1 METFYKHLLGF
12 TVAIILFGCGQTQS
26 TTETKDTIATPVKE
40 TTAVVSNEYD
50 PSQDST
56 FKPVISETH
65 TPQKDLTIKK
75 IGELVLQDSIAY
87 LSNEVTAFM
96 LLDSLLSKNKS
107 SRDFYFKVFNKIMER
122 SGGSLDDAVGDYALT
137 YVENYPRE
145 FLENSRNF
153 TNDKLASWGGN
164 IGIELFLSS
173 QNQKEAFEKS
183 TRMFKSNCKNCDQQ
197 QLARLDSF
205 NSMIW
210 TTIEQNLNQRKPE

>member
-1 METFYKHLLGF
+1 MDTFYKHLLGF
-12 TVAIILFGCGQTQS
+12 TVAIVLFGCGQKQS
-26 TTETKDTIATPVKE
+26 TTETKDTLAPPVVE

-56 FKPVISETH
+56 FKPVISETPP
-65 TPQKDLTIKK
+65 PQKDLAIKK

-153 TNDKLASWGGN
+153 TDDKLASWGGN

-197 QLARLDSF
+197 LLARLDSF
-205 NSMIW
+205 NNMIW

>member
-1 METFYKHLLGF
+1 MDSFYKHLLRF
-12 TVAIILFGCGQTQS
+12 ALAVVLLGCGEKQTA
-26 TTETKDTIATPVKE
+26 TETKDTLPTPIVE
-40 TTAVVSNEYD
+40 TTAVASNEYD
-50 PSQDST
+50 PTQDST
-56 FKPVISETH
+56 FKPVVQEA
-65 TPQKDLTIKK
+65 PQPHDLSIKK
-75 IGELVLQDSIAY
+75 VGELVLKDSVAY

-96 LLDSLLSKNKS
+96 LLDSLLSKNKD

-137 YVENYPRE
+137 YVENYPKE
-145 FLENSRNF
+145 FIENSKSF
-153 TNDKLASWGGN
+153 SEDKLASWAGN

>member
-1 METFYKHLLGF
+1 M
-12 TVAIILFGCGQTQS
+12 AIVFLGCGQKQS
-26 TTETKDTIATPVKE
+26 TTETKDTLANPVVE
-40 TTAVVSNEYD
+40 TTAAVSNEYD

-56 FKPVISETH
+56 FKPVVSET
-65 TPQKDLTIKK
+65 PPPRNDLPIKK

-96 LLDSLLSKNKS
+96 LLDSLLSKNKT

-137 YVENYPRE
+137 YVENYPKD
-145 FLENSRNF
+145 FLDNSRNF
-153 TNDKLASWGGN
+153 TEDKLASWAGN

-173 QNQKEAFEKS
+173 QNQREAFEKS
-183 TRMFKSNCKNCDQQ
+183 TRMFRSNCKNCDQQ

-205 NSMIW
+205 NNMIW